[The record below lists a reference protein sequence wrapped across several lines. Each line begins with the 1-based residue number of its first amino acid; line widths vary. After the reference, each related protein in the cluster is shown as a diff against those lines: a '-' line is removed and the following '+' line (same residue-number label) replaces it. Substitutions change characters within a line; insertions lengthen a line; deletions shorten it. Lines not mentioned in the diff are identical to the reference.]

1 MYRRFSGAGPRP
13 AVSLATTAV
22 RAAPGRDPAHVTDV
36 YHAVRVT
43 TTVREYTSHH
53 EHRRQG

>member
-1 MYRRFSGAGPRP
+1 MPTALDGWSASRREPHHNRRPR
-13 AVSLATTAV
+13 
-22 RAAPGRDPAHVTDV
+22 RPGRDPAHVTDV

>member
-1 MYRRFSGAGPRP
+1 M
-13 AVSLATTAV
+13 SLTTTAV

-36 YHAVRVT
+36 YHAVHGT